1 MKKERINLKSMK
13 DSWNANLYDTKHSFI
28 SNYGNDLIELLTP
41 KEGEKILDLGCGTGD
56 LANRISAEGADVV
69 GVDQSTNMVGQA
81 LSKYPEIK
89 FIVGDAT
96 SLDYKDEFNAVLSN
110 AVLHWI
116 KQPEEAL
123 NSIYRSLKTSG
134 RFVAEF
140 GGKGNVQMITDEIIL
155 QFTEAGLEFKA
166 ENFPWYFPSIGEY
179 ASLMEKVG
187 FRVTFA
193 QHFDR
198 STPLD
203 GENGMKNWIEMFGS
217 RIFAGLNKEL
227 IDSIVSRVE
236 TNLKNTLYKDGIWM
250 ADYKRIRVIGLK
262 E

>member
-1 MKKERINLKSMK
+1 MKSAK
-13 DSWNANLYDTKHSFI
+13 DSWNANLYDAKHSFI
-28 SNYGNDLIELLTP
+28 SNYGNDLIELLAP
-41 KEGEKILDLGCGTGD
+41 KEGEKVLDLGCGTGD
-56 LANRISAEGADVV
+56 LANRIFADGADVV
-69 GVDQSTNMVGQA
+69 GVDQSENMVGQA
-81 LSKYPEIK
+81 ISKYPEIK
-89 FIVGDAT
+89 FTVGDAIC
-96 SLDYKDEFNAVLSN
+96 LGYKDEFDAVFSN
-110 AVLHWI
+110 ATLHWI

-123 NSIYRSLKTSG
+123 SSIYRSLKTNG

-155 QFTEAGLEFKA
+155 QYTEAGLEFKA

-179 ASLMEKVG
+179 ASLMEKAG

-198 STPLD
+198 LTPLD

-217 RIFAGLNKEL
+217 RIFEGLNEKL
-227 IDSIVSRVE
+227 IGTIVSRVE
-236 TNLKNTLYKDGIWM
+236 TNLKNTLYKDGIWL